1 MHPLRTCALCAP
13 SRSPFSTPIYR
24 LHTGYMLTDGYC
36 PCQCDPEVLQQQ
48 RQRPARAPSLLTF
61 HSALEDMVVGITF
74 LLRLRGPCPSWN
86 KAVATI
92 SHCALFALADTG
104 TGTGR
109 TTSRYDEEDADAG
122 SREEADQGQE
132 QEGVWVCQWVRWRR
146 RRLFYGKSGAL
157 AQHTSGSSCHLHF
170 TRQ

>member
-1 MHPLRTCALCAP
+1 MLFLKLGTPCLELCRVTTSPRETGSTNGDYAPPANLRVVRTLALPIFHPDLPCAYG
-13 SRSPFSTPIYR
+13 IQ
-24 LHTGYMLTDGYC
+24 YMLTDGYC
-36 PCQCDPEVLQQQ
+36 SCQFDPEVLQQQ

-104 TGTGR
+104 TGMGR
-109 TTSRYDEEDADAG
+109 TTSWYDEEDGDSG

-132 QEGVWVCQWVRWRR
+132 QEGVWVC
-146 RRLFYGKSGAL
+146 
-157 AQHTSGSSCHLHF
+157 
-170 TRQ
+170 